1 MSLLPTQRREIDYLG
16 RQHLL
21 RILGRSWSNIQLYT
35 IPNAEYYHLFVTVKY
50 RNTKVLSTLLPVI
63 DQ

>member
-21 RILGRSWSNIQLYT
+21 RILGRSWSNIKLYT
-35 IPNAEYYHLFVTVKY
+35 ITNAEYYHLFVTVKY
-50 RNTKVLSTLLPVI
+50 RNT
-63 DQ
+63 